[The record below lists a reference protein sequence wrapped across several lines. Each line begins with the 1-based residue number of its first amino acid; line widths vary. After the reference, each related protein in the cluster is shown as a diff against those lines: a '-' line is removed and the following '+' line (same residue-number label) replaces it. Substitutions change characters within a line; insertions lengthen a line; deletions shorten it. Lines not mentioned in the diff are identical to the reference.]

1 MRRVIILLAIA
12 ALSSTGNEALAQDKA
27 WSKDSKV
34 LSLGFGLSNFYRFD
48 ERFGPWSAASWS
60 GTFHQFGAIQLPN
73 GIRHS

>member
-34 LSLGFGLSNFYRFD
+34 LSLGFGLSNF
-48 ERFGPWSAASWS
+48 
-60 GTFHQFGAIQLPN
+60 LPL
-73 GIRHS
+73 